1 MNSAPRW
8 RTQCLSVG
16 VDGVFLEWAVLGDMR
31 KLLTLSI
38 VDRALLGNYNSSARC
53 ELGSDQISCP
63 RAPISTI
70 ERIENAYDID
80 E

>member
-1 MNSAPRW
+1 
-8 RTQCLSVG
+8 
-16 VDGVFLEWAVLGDMR
+16 MR